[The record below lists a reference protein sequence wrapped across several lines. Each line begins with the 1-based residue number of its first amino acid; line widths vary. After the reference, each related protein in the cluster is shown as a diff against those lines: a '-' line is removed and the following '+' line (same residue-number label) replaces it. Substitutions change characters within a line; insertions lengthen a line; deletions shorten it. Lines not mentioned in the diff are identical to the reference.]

1 MKPISFFVSGK
12 PVPQPRPRITVR
24 GRHGVA
30 YVPKG
35 HPIHAWR
42 AKVRERMLEMVDP
55 EILPFGNVGLHV
67 TMIFH
72 MVKPKS
78 NKHRLPIG
86 KPDIDN
92 LAKAVLDA
100 GNGVIWRDDSQVTD
114 LCARK
119 RWAEIDGVWLD
130 ISEAMTNRQMRLWL
144 RRAEVWE
151 SWKLPGG
158 EVYAWAMVRVHQL
171 GGKAKAARV
180 CGISKQRMQHYITGH
195 VAWPNEILK
204 RLEEAN

>member
-1 MKPISFFVSGK
+1 MKTISFFVSGK

-42 AKVRERMLEMVDP
+42 AKVRERMLEIIAP
-55 EILPFGNVGLHV
+55 EILPFGNVGLNV

-78 NKHRLPIG
+78 NRQQRPIG
-86 KPDIDN
+86 RPDLDN

-100 GNGVIWRDDSQVTD
+100 GNGVAWRDDSQVTD
-114 LCARK
+114 LGVRK
-119 RWAEIDGVWLD
+119 RWAEINGLWLN
-130 ISEAMTNRQMRLWL
+130 ISED
-144 RRAEVWE
+144 
-151 SWKLPGG
+151 
-158 EVYAWAMVRVHQL
+158 
-171 GGKAKAARV
+171 
-180 CGISKQRMQHYITGH
+180 
-195 VAWPNEILK
+195 IL
-204 RLEEAN
+204 